1 MALIR
6 PVRRSGPTKQKSVLF
21 YAGADCQTAQ
31 TGMTSHLRAS
41 LIANWNYHRSIKYEL
56 YKRMDVLFWFYRE
69 EKKMLLKMGLSDID
83 FKNLFKKDI
92 PGTGTSLLQFLT

>member
-1 MALIR
+1 M
-6 PVRRSGPTKQKSVLF
+6 
-21 YAGADCQTAQ
+21 
-31 TGMTSHLRAS
+31 
-41 LIANWNYHRSIKYEL
+41 